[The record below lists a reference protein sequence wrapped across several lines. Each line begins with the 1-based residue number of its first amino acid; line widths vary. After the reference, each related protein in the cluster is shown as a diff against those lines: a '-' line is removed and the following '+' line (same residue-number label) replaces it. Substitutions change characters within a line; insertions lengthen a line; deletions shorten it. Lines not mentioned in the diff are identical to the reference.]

1 MNGNFYLKILLGY
14 VFFVL
19 AIGLGVGYYFFM
31 SHNLNAETPCLCHSW
46 FKKKVKII
54 KYLYK
59 INYFFLYMMNCLIL
73 IKKNKSSK
81 NLFIISNT
89 SDIIKF
95 KFKN

>member
-54 KYLYK
+54 KYIYK

-73 IKKNKSSK
+73 IKKNKLFS
-81 NLFIISNT
+81 FIIRKIFK
-89 SDIIKF
+89 DIYK
-95 KFKN
+95 KN

>member
-1 MNGNFYLKILLGY
+1 MTMNGNFYLKILLGY

-73 IKKNKSSK
+73 IKKNKLFS
-81 NLFIISNT
+81 FIILFN
-89 SDIIKF
+89 ILFF
-95 KFKN
+95 K